1 MGVIRKEFSKLEGMG
16 KMLLVS
22 PDWKE
27 ASTTAV
33 LEKCTLNCHRTVCT
47 QEDCSASSCYLVIFQ
62 HCIAAVA
69 PVDDQLLI
77 GQSEMS
83 SYSVVLV
90 PHWALGS
97 VQFLSIL
104 DVSFS

>member
-16 KMLLVS
+16 EMLLVS
-22 PDWKE
+22 SDWKE

-47 QEDCSASSCYLVIFQ
+47 QEDCSASSCYPVIAQ

-69 PVDDQLLI
+69 V
-77 GQSEMS
+77 GSSRQS
-83 SYSVVLV
+83 VINR
-90 PHWALGS
+90 A
-97 VQFLSIL
+97 I
-104 DVSFS
+104 